1 MRRHWF
7 DICALGSLA
16 EDGRFRDSIELWV
29 SEGFFDRFCGIF
41 KCHGDPVLLRQCN
54 AVHSMGLAKPIFVVF
69 LDSDLMV
76 LSRPRVLRP
85 WSVACLSAATH
96 VLESYG
102 FPELAPGERL
112 NLRIGGI

>member
-1 MRRHWF
+1 
-7 DICALGSLA
+7 
-16 EDGRFRDSIELWV
+16 
-29 SEGFFDRFCGIF
+29 
-41 KCHGDPVLLRQCN
+41 
-54 AVHSMGLAKPIFVVF
+54 
-69 LDSDLMV
+69 
-76 LSRPRVLRP
+76 VLRP